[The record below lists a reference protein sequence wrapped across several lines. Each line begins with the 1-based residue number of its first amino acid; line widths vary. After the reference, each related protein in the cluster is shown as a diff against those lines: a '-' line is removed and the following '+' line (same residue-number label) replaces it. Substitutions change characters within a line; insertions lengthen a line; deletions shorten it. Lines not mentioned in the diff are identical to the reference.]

1 MSKKLNMIER
11 RRKEL
16 GTMDKD
22 ELINSIINGQLNRF
36 IVEYDEFGDGEVD
49 PHGHSKRVPYIG
61 WYWRDVDFVTGEY
74 IPIGDCGEF
83 IGFME
88 NNKWGYAQRKLEPD
102 EVLKVRNIVCK
113 AYDLSKAGGILS
125 DIMAN
130 TRKELDKLWPLL
142 QSFPI
147 KREGYWIS
155 GSLQGR
161 VGFETTEEGAKQM
174 CKLLQDAA
182 PGIEY
187 TYEKA

>member
-1 MSKKLNMIER
+1 MIER
-11 RRKEL
+11 RRLEL

-22 ELINSIINGQLNRF
+22 ELINSVINRELNHF
-36 IVEYDEFGDGEVD
+36 IASHDEFKDDEVD
-49 PHGHSKRVPYIG
+49 PHGHGKRVPYIG
-61 WYWRDVDFVTGEY
+61 WYWRNVDFATGKY

-88 NNKWGYAQRKLEPD
+88 NNKWGYASRILTPD
-102 EVLKVRNIVCK
+102 EVEKVTKIVCK
-113 AYDLSKAGGILS
+113 AYDLSQAGGILS
-125 DIMAN
+125 DIITKTN
-130 TRKELDKLWPLL
+130 KELDKLWPLL

-161 VGFETTEEGAKQM
+161 VGFEETEEGAKKM
-174 CKLLQDAA
+174 CELLESAA
-182 PGIEY
+182 PGIKY